1 MLEGQLCIV
10 AWVEHSDEKHTL
22 ASRSGSLGLSGKKIG
37 SSILES
43 LSHVKCH

>member
-22 ASRSGSLGLSGKKIG
+22 ASGSGSGGISGKKIA
-37 SSILES
+37 SEA
-43 LSHVKCH
+43 KCRGH